1 MSLLAEI
8 ESKTPV
14 EDQIP
19 RDRWGRPQVKT
30 PSGEMKSYTRCTT
43 YVSALEDRF
52 GLEKWSERMVM
63 RGLVNRPDLRM
74 SVTAHWDDDKELNK
88 IAVQAKDAA
97 QAGVAAT
104 TGTAVHKLT
113 EMLDAGMEI
122 PDGLEESPRRDVL
135 AYQQATKGLEVLSVE
150 QFVVVDSIEVAGTFD
165 RLVHYNGKNYI
176 ADIKTGSVQYG
187 AGKMAM
193 QLGVYSRGMAYD
205 YVSKERSDLGE
216 VDQNNGIIIH
226 LPAGKAECTLYW
238 INIGAGWE
246 AVDLAT
252 KVRAWRKRTDLMHQ
266 FTAKA

>member
-14 EDQIP
+14 EDSIP

-30 PSGEMKSYTRCTT
+30 PTGEMKSYTRCTT
-43 YVSALEDRF
+43 YVGALEDRF
-52 GLEKWSERMVM
+52 GLEKWAERMVM

-74 SVTAHWDDDKELNK
+74 AVSAHWEDDKELNK

-97 QAGVAAT
+97 QAGVAAN

-113 EMLDAGMEI
+113 EMVDGGIEL
-122 PDGLEESPRRDVL
+122 PNGLEESPRRDVT
-135 AYQQATKGLEVLSVE
+135 AYQHATENLEVLAIE
-150 QFVVVDSIEVAGTFD
+150 QFVVVDSIEVAGTCD
-165 RLVHYNGKNYI
+165 RIVRYKGKNYI
-176 ADIKTGSVQYG
+176 ADIKTGSVEYG
-187 AGKMAM
+187 SGKMAM
-193 QLGVYSRGMAYD
+193 QLGVYSRGMGYD
-205 YVSKERSDLGE
+205 YVSKERHDLPE

-226 LPAGKAECTLYW
+226 LPAGKAQCNLYW

-252 KVRAWRKRTDLMHQ
+252 RVRAWRKRTDLMNQ
-266 FTAKA
+266 FTAKP